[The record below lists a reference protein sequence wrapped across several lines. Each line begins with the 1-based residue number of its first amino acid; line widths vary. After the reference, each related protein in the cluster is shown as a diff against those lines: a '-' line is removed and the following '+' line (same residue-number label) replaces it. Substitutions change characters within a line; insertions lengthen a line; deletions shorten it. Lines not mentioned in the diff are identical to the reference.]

1 MSQKIDYPLVKY
13 VKSTTE
19 IPIMMEVFK
28 NMNGPQALM
37 MISERMV
44 WILQT
49 IADEKTSN
57 AILESLFEQ
66 IGVSIKPE
74 WRELITV
81 SRSRLQQATLLLN
94 SARMH
99 VWEHNFRE
107 GSRIL
112 SDMTKPVELA
122 SMFIRKLKESKV
134 SKNHPITRE
143 LEEDLKEIVRKM
155 KDCETKAE
163 ALKQIEIASYLMD
176 KKYGETMLV
185 WEALDSLKQAIL
197 YCDDEQVK
205 STAMARTGLMY
216 FEILKMPDN
225 AVCYFRAALEIL
237 NKSPIETMSMPWRK
251 DITKYLNMIAEEKK
265 WKEEKK
271 KLKMMPRIKRAI
283 KLMDFADTSNFEN
296 FVKFLLEFYHP
307 GEKLTLNDVMEEQK
321 NKETPDL
328 VILLKHWD
336 WTMLSRNTEDEKAW
350 AVIAEELVEKFKHL
364 DINEASS

>member
-1 MSQKIDYPLVKY
+1 MSQNIDYTLVKY
-13 VKSTTE
+13 IKSTTKS
-19 IPIMMEVFK
+19 PIMMKVFK

-37 MISERMV
+37 MISERML

-81 SRSRLQQATLLLN
+81 TRSRLQQATLLLN

-112 SDMTKPVELA
+112 CDMNKPVELA

-155 KDCETKAE
+155 KDCFFKAE

-197 YCDDEQVK
+197 YCNDEQVK
-205 STAMARTGLMY
+205 STAMARMGLMY
-216 FEILKMPDN
+216 FKILKMPDN

-237 NKSPIETMSMPWRK
+237 NKNPIETMSIPWRK
-251 DITKYLNMIAEEKK
+251 DITKYLNMIEKEKK

-307 GEKLTLNDVMEEQK
+307 GEKLTLNDVLEQQI

-328 VILLKHWD
+328 SILLKHWD

-350 AVIAEELVEKFKHL
+350 AVIAEELVVKFQHL

>member
-1 MSQKIDYPLVKY
+1 MSQNIDYTLVKY
-13 VKSTTE
+13 IKSTTKS
-19 IPIMMEVFK
+19 PIMMKVFK

-37 MISERMV
+37 MISERML

-81 SRSRLQQATLLLN
+81 TRSRLQQATLLLN

-112 SDMTKPVELA
+112 CDMNKPVELA

-155 KDCETKAE
+155 KDCFFKAE

-197 YCDDEQVK
+197 YCNDEQVK
-205 STAMARTGLMY
+205 STAMARMGLMY
-216 FEILKMPDN
+216 FKILKMPDN

-237 NKSPIETMSMPWRK
+237 NKNPIETMSIPWRK
-251 DITKYLNMIAEEKK
+251 DITKYLNMIEKEKK

-307 GEKLTLNDVMEEQK
+307 GEKLTLNDVLEQQI

-328 VILLKHWD
+328 SILLKHWD

-350 AVIAEELVEKFKHL
+350 AVIAEELVVKFKHL